1 MIWDIPTLVICWLDW
16 SDLSPCSI
24 LNMASVN
31 SLYLLKH
38 CKYFLLLA
46 LISQAPEVDC
56 MASYPIKMSLA
67 ITSSDSRTFCLF
79 QKCFAPWFSLLLD
92 LANLYLLNFW
102 QGFLRTLLRI
112 CYSLCQNDLPISLN
126 LIPWKQFSLII
137 SFLSNHVFHPHTRQY
152 NVHS

>member
-1 MIWDIPTLVICWLDW
+1 MIWDLPTLVICWLDW

-24 LNMASVN
+24 LNMASVFATFC
-31 SLYLLKH
+31 LLT
-38 CKYFLLLA
+38 
-46 LISQAPEVDC
+46 LISQAPEVDY
-56 MASYPIKMSLA
+56 MASYLIKMSLV
-67 ITSSDSRTFCLF
+67 ITSSNSRTLCLF
-79 QKCFAPWFSLLLD
+79 QKCFASWFSLILD

-112 CYSLCQNDLPISLN
+112 CYSLCQNDLSICLH
-126 LIPWKQFSLII
+126 LILWKQFSLII